1 LLVVAIVVL
10 GGSVEAEAPHLAV
23 DLGITEYEAKLAL
36 RSGSPAVVLRTHDRA
51 RALDLL
57 SRLRGRGHEV
67 VACDQ
72 TAMVPSSAMTSL
84 RRFAIEPDGLVATDV
99 PGSHLPWGDILALL
113 RATHRV
119 RIETHTEQVEKKF
132 RPAAAI
138 ATGGV
143 ILTKTVTRDVVKT
156 SDDRIPV
163 LYLFRRSG
171 ERPWLLHAT
180 GTHYTT
186 LGPLLK
192 PTQMDNFQTTVR
204 LLRERATSASYDERL
219 LQVRSVSERATRSD
233 AVAHEPAPLAEGI
246 DVLAHI
252 LALWYVHQGPSAY
265 RG

>member
-1 LLVVAIVVL
+1 
-10 GGSVEAEAPHLAV
+10 
-23 DLGITEYEAKLAL
+23 
-36 RSGSPAVVLRTHDRA
+36 
-51 RALDLL
+51 
-57 SRLRGRGHEV
+57 
-67 VACDQ
+67 
-72 TAMVPSSAMTSL
+72 MVPSSAMTSL
-84 RRFAIEPDGLVATDV
+84 RRFALAADGLVATDV
-99 PGSHLPWGDILALL
+99 PGSHLPWGDILALI

-119 RIETHTEQVEKKF
+119 RIETHSETVEKKF

-143 ILTKTVTRDVVKT
+143 ILTKTVTRDVVTT

-171 ERPWLLHAT
+171 ERPWLLQAT

-204 LLRERATSASYDERL
+204 LLREHATSASYDERL
-219 LQVRSVSERATRSD
+219 LAVRALPERVTRTN
-233 AVAHEPAPLAEGI
+233 AVANEPAPAAEGI
-246 DVLAHI
+246 DVLAHV
-252 LALWYVHQGPSAY
+252 LALWYVQRGPSAY